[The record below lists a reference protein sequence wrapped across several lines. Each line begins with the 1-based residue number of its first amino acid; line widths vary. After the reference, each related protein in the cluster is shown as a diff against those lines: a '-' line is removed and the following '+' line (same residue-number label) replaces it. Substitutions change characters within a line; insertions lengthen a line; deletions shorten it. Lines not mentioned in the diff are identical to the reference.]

1 MKNFIN
7 FVTIIA
13 TVFAVSCQRDSIVEQ
28 HDISN
33 DNEAQELSYAISE
46 EEALARLDEFMTAF
60 DGTET
65 RAQRRAVKSI
75 TKVSSADVCDKTRAS
90 SEEDIENLFYIVEFE
105 NGEGSAVLGADRR
118 LEPVYAVFDETV
130 ITTEDFRNAANGE
143 NSNDISTFTAEVIS
157 QSAQNSRLV
166 IDFPGFIDP
175 PSSDWMD
182 DIYQTS
188 VTRYIEPMLNT
199 KWNQTGY
206 FNDKFRDKP
215 KDADYNDDQQCAGCT
230 TIALGQILN
239 YHTYPS
245 PIDLNGHTYYW
256 RDINSATWNNTS
268 LDDQTKDVVA
278 AFLFDLAE
286 ALDAIYYEN
295 GETGAGRSDVKRVLK
310 NSHYYDITNGEI
322 NEARIYPMLY
332 NYKPVWTEG
341 YSSNGNGHAWV
352 IDGWKTI
359 STTHIRIT
367 YNGNNVEIS
376 RQIIGTTSTHYVHC
390 NMGWLGEC
398 DGYYTMNIFDVSVQL
413 PDDRIETEYGDWAGT
428 NGDSVYTYG
437 FNAVTYNF

>member
-1 MKNFIN
+1 MKNFTK
-7 FVTIIA
+7 FAYVMIA
-13 TVFAVSCQRDSIVEQ
+13 VLAVSCQSDSIVEQ
-28 HDISN
+28 HNIPN
-33 DNEAQELSYAISE
+33 NNEAQELSYAISE

-188 VTRYIEPMLNT
+188 VTRYIEPMLNLE
-199 KWNQTGY
+199 
-206 FNDKFRDKP
+206 R
-215 KDADYNDDQQCAGCT
+215 
-230 TIALGQILN
+230 
-239 YHTYPS
+239 
-245 PIDLNGHTYYW
+245 
-256 RDINSATWNNTS
+256 
-268 LDDQTKDVVA
+268 
-278 AFLFDLAE
+278 
-286 ALDAIYYEN
+286 
-295 GETGAGRSDVKRVLK
+295 LK
-310 NSHYYDITNGEI
+310 
-322 NEARIYPMLY
+322 MCL
-332 NYKPVWTEG
+332 
-341 YSSNGNGHAWV
+341 
-352 IDGWKTI
+352 
-359 STTHIRIT
+359 
-367 YNGNNVEIS
+367 
-376 RQIIGTTSTHYVHC
+376 
-390 NMGWLGEC
+390 
-398 DGYYTMNIFDVSVQL
+398 
-413 PDDRIETEYGDWAGT
+413 
-428 NGDSVYTYG
+428 
-437 FNAVTYNF
+437 